1 MTERWA
7 ARADHLDGL
16 RAALET
22 GGDGDVVAEQQIA
35 DWLARLRLLHGVP
48 FHHLVPDA
56 RMLPTDSIRF
66 FMVDENWIDAL
77 VDGAFSIGRT
87 ATRDAKSEP
96 HALPAVVTRARM
108 SGFVIRSEAVAT
120 WSRLEVRGFAD
131 LERTR
136 PLTTARLELLAPDL
150 LLCLF
155 VGQLAAV
162 TFTQPAETSH
172 LAVGDESSAP
182 FRDGGRRVLDVE
194 RLAAVHAGGREPYT
208 AAEFAAALV
217 DGVSEVVFE
226 VRP

>member
-7 ARADHLDGL
+7 AGEDHLEGL
-16 RAALET
+16 RAALNA

-48 FHHLVPDA
+48 FHYLVPDA

-87 ATRDAKSEP
+87 ATRDAASEP
-96 HALPAVVTRARM
+96 HALRAVLTRARM
-108 SGFVIRSEAVAT
+108 SGFVIRSSAVAT
-120 WSRLEVRGFAD
+120 WSRLEVCGYSD
-131 LERTR
+131 LERTK

-155 VGQLAAV
+155 VGELAAV
-162 TFTQPAETSH
+162 TFTQPAETSS
-172 LAVGDESSAP
+172 LVMEDEAGAP
-182 FRDGGRRVLDVE
+182 FRESGRRVLDVE
-194 RLAAVHAGGREPYT
+194 QLAAARAST
-208 AAEFAAALV
+208 SAELAVAMV
-217 DGVSEVVFE
+217 DGVAEVVFE
-226 VRP
+226 VRRS

>member
-1 MTERWA
+1 MSERWA
-7 ARADHLDGL
+7 AGPDHLDGL
-16 RAALET
+16 RAALEQ

-56 RMLPTDSIRF
+56 RMLRPESIRF
-66 FMVDENWIDAL
+66 FMVDENWVDAL

-87 ATRDAKSEP
+87 ATRDAKSES
-96 HALPAVVTRARM
+96 HAMPAVVTPGWM
-108 SGFVIRSEAVAT
+108 SGFVIRSSAVAT

-131 LERTR
+131 LERTK
-136 PLTTARLELLAPDL
+136 PLTTARLELLAADL

-155 VGQLAAV
+155 DGQLAAV
-162 TFTQPAETSH
+162 TFTQPAETAH
-172 LAVGDESSAP
+172 LSVGDEREAQ

-194 RLAAVHAGGREPYT
+194 RLAAARARGREPWT
-208 AAEFAAALV
+208 AAELASALV
-217 DGVSEVVFE
+217 PGVSEVVFE